1 MEIALILEVE
11 NTNVVSYK
19 PEDSGSTQIGT
30 KHVHDC
36 ISMYVVILVRGLDF
50 ARLPAAKQ
58 QHVFCILF
66 PCTGHDK
73 KLQSMSEFN
82 YKFL

>member
-50 ARLPAAKQ
+50 ARLPAAKYSNNMSF
-58 QHVFCILF
+58 VLF
-66 PCTGHDK
+66 FLAQD
-73 KLQSMSEFN
+73 MSKITK
-82 YKFL
+82 YR